1 MRSNCG
7 IMAGVLLLG
16 TVGTTPAAA
25 QTGSRLGLSITAIS
39 AVVKGSSVAYDPK
52 NSMYLV
58 VSAYGDLNG
67 RFVSAGGDLIGAPF
81 TIQSGTAGFTHF
93 PGVAY
98 SPDANG
104 GAGGFLVAWHQSVT
118 SGAVVHARMVSS
130 SGVLGPEAQIS
141 ADGSWWEAAVDV
153 AYSTVSHE
161 FLMVWQAAGIRAQR
175 VGING
180 EALGANIFVTG
191 TDYHRDPSVAYSPT
205 TNEFMVVYS
214 GADAVSAYAA
224 ARRVAAGSGALLGT
238 ETLLNRAGGT
248 YITEVSYNPNTNRYL
263 AAWYQGGT
271 LGRLLDSA
279 GNVAS
284 DVLLLA
290 TRFSAYDALGIDYST
305 ASGTFMMVS
314 HDSQGL
320 QDGAV
325 ELSGAGAVPDVGF
338 LATDAATT
346 NGNYYPKI
354 AARSDSAQ
362 WLLSTATSF
371 LATTVQ
377 RLQSTAAGGGGT
389 QLPPPLTVGLTAN
402 TATPVTEGTAITW
415 AATPSGG
422 RGPFSY
428 QFWRYT
434 AGVGWSV
441 AQDYSPVS
449 TYSWIPTAGYHAI
462 QVYVRNSGSTATYDA
477 YGETGMFTV
486 TPPLAKLTS
495 LTANVSFPAAPN
507 VPITFTAQAAGGVA
521 PIQYQFWRFSDGSG
535 WAMVQDYSTNN
546 TYTWYPNQGTHAV
559 QVWVRGSG
567 STATLEDWRSSGL
580 FSVAASA
587 ARISSLTA
595 NRTFPAPP
603 NSTIVWTATATG
615 GSGPLEYK
623 YWLFSSST
631 GLWSVLRDWGT
642 GNQAT
647 WTPGIGD
654 TGQHSLQVWVRTQG
668 SGIAFE
674 DWQGTGWFVITSS
687 TSLTL
692 TPSLNLNNYSQA
704 NGCVLFTATA
714 GGSGVWEYEFWT
726 YSSSNAAWTLRQT
739 YSSTYNTFNFCPVAG
754 THAVQVWVRQAGS
767 NALWERWQSTGFF
780 VVNP

>member
-1 MRSNCG
+1 MRFYCG
-7 IMAGVLLLG
+7 ILAGVLLVG
-16 TVGTTPAAA
+16 TVGTVPAAA
-25 QTGSRLGLSITAIS
+25 QTGSRLGLSIPAIA
-39 AVVKGSSVAYDPK
+39 AVVKGSSVAYDPR
-52 NSMYLV
+52 NSIYLV

-118 SGAVVHARMVSS
+118 NGAVVHARMVSS
-130 SGVLGPEAQIS
+130 SGVLGPESQLA
-141 ADGSWWEAAVDV
+141 ADGSWWEACVDI
-153 AYSTVSHE
+153 AYSTASKE
-161 FLMVWQAAGIRAQR
+161 FLVTWQAAGIRAQR

-191 TDYHRDPSVAYSPT
+191 TDYHRDPSVAYNPT

-238 ETLLNRAGGT
+238 ETLLNRAAGT
-248 YITEVSYNPNTNRYL
+248 YITEVSYNPTTNRYL
-263 AAWYQGGT
+263 AAWYQGGS
-271 LGRLLDSA
+271 LGRLLDST

-325 ELSGAGAVPDVGF
+325 ELSGAGAVPDEGF

-346 NGNYYPKI
+346 KGNYYPKI

-371 LATTVQ
+371 SATTVQ
-377 RLQSTAAGGGGT
+377 RLQSTAAGGGT
-389 QLPPPLTVGLTAN
+389 APPPPLTVGLTAN
-402 TATPVTEGTAITW
+402 AAMPVAEGTAITW
-415 AATPSGG
+415 TATPSGG

-428 QFWRYT
+428 QFWRFT
-434 AGVGWSV
+434 SGIGWSV
-441 AQDYSPVS
+441 AQDYSPVT
-449 TYSWIPTAGYHAI
+449 TYSWIPAAGNHAI
-462 QVYVRNSGSTATYDA
+462 QVYVRNSGSSATYDA
-477 YGETGMFTV
+477 YGETGLFTV

-495 LTANVSFPAAPN
+495 LTANVAFPAPPN
-507 VPITFTAQAAGGVA
+507 VPITFTAQATGGVA
-521 PIQYQFWRFSDGSG
+521 PLQYQFWRFSDGSG

-559 QVWVRGSG
+559 QVWVRGNG
-567 STATLEDWRSSGL
+567 STATWEDWRSSGL
-580 FSVAASA
+580 FSVVASP

-595 NRTFPAPP
+595 NRTFPASPD
-603 NSTIVWTATATG
+603 SAIVWTTTATG

-623 YWLFSSST
+623 YWLFSTST
-631 GLWSVLRDWGT
+631 GLWSVLQNWGSS
-642 GNQAT
+642 NQVT
-647 WTPGIGD
+647 WTPGVN
-654 TGQHSLQVWVRTQG
+654 TGQHALQVWVRTQG
-668 SGIAFE
+668 SGISFE
-674 DWQGTGWFVITSS
+674 DWRGTDWFVITNS

-692 TPSLNLNNYSQA
+692 TPSLNLNNYSEA
-704 NGCVLFTATA
+704 NGCVLFAATA
-714 GGSGVWEYEFWT
+714 AGSGVWEYEFWT
-726 YSSSNAAWTLRQT
+726 HSNSDPAWTLRQT
-739 YSSTYNTFNFCPVAG
+739 YSSTYNTFNFCPAAG
-754 THAVQVWVRQAGS
+754 THAVQVWTRQAGS